1 MPANT
6 PIYNFPY
13 PLGTDP
19 VSQGD
24 NDIRALAEDVE
35 AVISTQSSSV
45 GLVKVGSFSATNTSR
60 ALVCD
65 NVFFSGSGYDI
76 YKIVVELGSFA
87 NSNTLIAQYIDTNG
101 NLVSAGYF
109 STSYGRDYASGTVG
123 VTPIQ
128 TTTSIVIGRIYNSNI
143 LPFTALGAEFTLYSP
158 NQNRA
163 TPANGQYTG
172 VDSGVAYQGGEFYS
186 MCNASP
192 NTMRG
197 IRFDN
202 TQGTNLLGVVK
213 IYGYKN

>member
-6 PIYNFPY
+6 PIYGFPY

-35 AVISTQSSSV
+35 TVIATQASSV
-45 GLVKVGSFSATNTSR
+45 GLLHVGSFSATNTSR
-60 ALVCD
+60 ALLCD
-65 NVFFSGSGYDI
+65 NVFTSAFDM
-76 YKIVVELGSFA
+76 YKIVVELISFS
-87 NSNTLIAQYIDTNG
+87 NNNTLIAQFINTSG
-101 NLVSAGYF
+101 STVTAGYF
-109 STSYGRDYASGTVG
+109 STSYGRDYASGTTSVA
-123 VTPIQ
+123 PIQ
-128 TTTSIVIGRIYNSNI
+128 SNTSIAIGRIPNSTA
-143 LPFTALGAEFTLYSP
+143 LPFIPLGAELTVYSP
-158 NQNRA
+158 FQNRV
-163 TPANGQYTG
+163 TPVNGQYSG
-172 VDSGVAYQGGEFYS
+172 IESGVAYQGGEFYS